1 MASAEEE
8 EDVGAAF
15 LCSFFS
21 LSSVLPLVR
30 LLSWDRPGRRANGGN
45 GQCVHRHGLHRSHA
59 INDKTIKIIV
69 GVCDPALALRSTTAL
84 VATLPFVS
92 AAGGWDNADQRW
104 HGPGTYSAR
113 KVEWI
118 PLGVGHVRV

>member
-30 LLSWDRPGRRANGGN
+30 LLSWDRPGRRANGE
-45 GQCVHRHGLHRSHA
+45 
-59 INDKTIKIIV
+59 
-69 GVCDPALALRSTTAL
+69 LATCRLRADCGRETDSVYTAM
-84 VATLPFVS
+84 VS
-92 AAGGWDNADQRW
+92 IGRI
-104 HGPGTYSAR
+104 R
-113 KVEWI
+113 
-118 PLGVGHVRV
+118 